1 MITVV
6 QILPNR
12 QARGIRRGASR
23 GYLALLV
30 AAGWFLIVAL
40 PARATTTNIVFRYDT
55 QTMAG
60 DSVTFSFGEDQRA
73 ASAAFRSFTSDG
85 KDYLEV
91 ILSNM
96 GADVLVPEEVLT
108 AVFFD
113 LESDPTLTPESAVLA
128 SGSIVLFDSQPA
140 GGVVGGEWAYW
151 QRDDEL
157 PPPRPDQG
165 ISSTGIDLVGPHDL
179 FPGADLAEPLCPDG
193 LQYGL
198 TSIND
203 DPYTGN
209 SKVAWNAPTDNP
221 DPLIKHSVVFTL
233 SGLPSN
239 FDVTEHLDNVD
250 FWYGTSRT
258 PTPPVSNEP
267 PIPEPITILTI
278 SLGGAGLFGYIRRR
292 RNVH

>member
-1 MITVV
+1 MITVI
-6 QILPNR
+6 QILANR
-12 QARGIRRGASR
+12 RAWGIRRGASR

-30 AAGWFLIVAL
+30 AAGLFLTVAL
-40 PARATTTNIVFRYDT
+40 PAWATTTNLVFRYDT
-55 QTMAG
+55 RTMAG

-73 ASAAFRSFTSDG
+73 ASAKFEIDG
-85 KDYLEV
+85 DNYLKV
-91 ILSNM
+91 TLANIGS
-96 GADVLVPEEVLT
+96 DVLVPEYVLT

-113 LESDPTLTPESAVLA
+113 LADNPTLTPVSAVLA
-128 SGSIVLFDSQPA
+128 PDSSVLFVADQPVD
-140 GGVVGGEWAYW
+140 GVVGGEWAYW
-151 QRDDEL
+151 QREDEL
-157 PPPRPDQG
+157 PPPTPDQG
-165 ISSTGIDLVGPHDL
+165 ISSTGIDLVGPKDL
-179 FPGADLAEPLCPDG
+179 FPPGIDLSEPLCPDG

-203 DPYTGN
+203 LY
-209 SKVAWNAPTDNP
+209 DNP
-221 DPLIKHSVVFTL
+221 DEGNWPVTGKSPLIQHSVVFTL

-258 PTPPVSNEP
+258 PTPPVSNKP
-267 PIPEPITILTI
+267 PIPEPITILAI